1 VAKDDSYRVAVA
13 VLMAVLLALVTAEP
27 SRAAFPGANGVIAF
41 DANGDIWLTDS
52 RGVDS
57 FHVNLTN
64 SAGATDYNA
73 SMSPDGRKV
82 AFQSN
87 RDGVDFEIYT
97 LDIYTGALTQV
108 TDNTVQDGNPAW
120 SPDGTRLAYE
130 EQRTDPGRTDR
141 DIFTRNA
148 NGTGTATD
156 VTPASTEDDLA
167 PAWSPDSNEIANYI
181 SASGDIVVQNLN
193 TGSVRT
199 IGFDGSGYSRY
210 INPNWSPDGSRVVYQ
225 FRDMLG
231 DYEVWTMRS
240 SDGTDRRQL
249 TTNTFDDEYPA
260 YSPDGTRITFS
271 RNPSSHYD
279 LYTMSSSDDGTSADE
294 GLIAGSP
301 DSEFAPDWGPVAP
314 PAAPGCTMSGT
325 FAADHIVGTTG
336 NDTICSLGGNDS
348 AYGDTGDDTLKGGG
362 GRDELSGY
370 LGRDRHFGGAGR
382 DTLDSRDGV
391 NGNDSLNG
399 GPGRDRCQKDRR
411 ENSIR
416 SCP

>member
-1 VAKDDSYRVAVA
+1 MFS
-13 VLMAVLLALVTAEP
+13 VLLAIVAAAVPLVLAGTSPAE
-27 SRAAFPGANGVIAF
+27 AAFPGTNGRIAF
-41 DANGDIWLTDS
+41 EANGDIWLTDS
-52 RGVDS
+52 RGVDA

-82 AFQSN
+82 AFQSD
-87 RDGVDFEIYT
+87 RDEGVDFEIYT
-97 LDIYTGALTQV
+97 LDIYTGTLTQV

-156 VTPASTEDDLA
+156 VTPASTEDNLA
-167 PAWSPDSNEIANYI
+167 PSWSPDGNEIANYI
-181 SASGDIVVQNLN
+181 SASGDIVVHNLN
-193 TGSVRT
+193 TSGART
-199 IGFDGSGYSRY
+199 IGSDGSGTSRY

-225 FRDMLG
+225 FRDIS
-231 DYEVWTMRS
+231 DDFEIWTMRS

-249 TTNTFDDEYPA
+249 TNNTVADEYPA
-260 YSPDGTRITFS
+260 YSPDGSRITFS
-271 RNPSSHYD
+271 RLPSVHYD

-314 PAAPGCTMSGT
+314 PAAPGCTMNGT

-336 NDTICSLGGNDS
+336 NDTICALAGNDD
-348 AYGDTGDDTLKGGG
+348 AYGNSGNDTLKGGG
-362 GRDELSGY
+362 GRDMLSGFI
-370 LGRDRHFGGAGR
+370 GNDRLFGGGGR
-382 DTLDSRDGV
+382 DTLDSRDGI

-411 ENSIR
+411 ENSVR